1 MYIPYILKKIHNI
14 NEMSNEN
21 LHSLTDIKSFRK

>member
-1 MYIPYILKKIHNI
+1 MFIPYILKKINNI
-14 NEMSNEN
+14 NEMSNKN